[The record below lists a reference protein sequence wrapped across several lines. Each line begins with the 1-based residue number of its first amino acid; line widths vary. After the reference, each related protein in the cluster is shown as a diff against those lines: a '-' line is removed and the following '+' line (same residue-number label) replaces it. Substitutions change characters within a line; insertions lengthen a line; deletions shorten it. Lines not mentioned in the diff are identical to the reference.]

1 MTSAT
6 YTLPTADT
14 AVKIA
19 TDTKYHSMMD
29 LMGSVLYFA
38 GSSHSKIFSTMADA
52 NYLKYAVGDLGALYF
67 QMKAA
72 IRDGGEHLYG
82 YGRLI
87 SVHTGNLVSNCSDGW
102 KFLVTCRL
110 VSAWSGLAIAGG
122 VLGIYSKAVES
133 YDLYNQNIVALADKK
148 DVVKAGRVISED
160 HRTAQLAFKISIIAI
175 KIMSLATLLY
185 AVSIGATAFTV
196 VGTVISLSDL
206 GAAYIES
213 QVRAKIKTV

>member
-29 LMGSVLYFA
+29 LMGSLLYFA

-52 NYLKYAVGDLGALYF
+52 NYLKYAIGDAGALYF

-72 IRDGGEHLYG
+72 IRDGGTNLYF
-82 YGRLI
+82 YSRKI
-87 SVHTGNLVSNCSDGW
+87 SVHTGNMISNCSDGW
-102 KFLVTCRL
+102 KFLVACRL

-133 YDLYNQNIVALADKK
+133 YDLYNANVRELKKQNA
-148 DVVKAGRVISED
+148 VVGDGQVISRD
-160 HRTAQLAFKISIIAI
+160 HRIAQLAFKISIIAI